1 MAKVYGEEVL
11 ERVRTRQCHA
21 ARHLRARQAAT
32 SMVANALDELISKG
46 APDHFDGEEE
56 HAFLSA
62 LKGHNVR
69 MIGHHSRPIRAT
81 TAGDP
86 NPVSGSSG
94 SYDLVQ
100 WDPRFSKEDFAEL
113 RRLGYAVADWRL

>member
-11 ERVRTRQCHA
+11 ARVRTRQCRA
-21 ARHLRARQAAT
+21 ARRLRARQVAT

-46 APDHFDGEEE
+46 VPDHFDAEEE
-56 HAFLSA
+56 HAFVAA
-62 LKGHNVR
+62 LKGHKLR
-69 MIGHHSRPIRAT
+69 MIGHHSQPIRAT

-86 NPVSGSSG
+86 NPVSRSSG

-100 WDPRFSKEDFAEL
+100 WDPRYSKEDFAEL